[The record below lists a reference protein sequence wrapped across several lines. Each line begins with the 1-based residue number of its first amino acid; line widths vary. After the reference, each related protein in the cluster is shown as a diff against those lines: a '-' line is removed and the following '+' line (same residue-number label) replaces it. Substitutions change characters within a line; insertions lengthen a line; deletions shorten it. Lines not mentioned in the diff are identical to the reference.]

1 MGEGVIRDEVRI
13 HLPHFLVFSTLSC
26 KKVNSQTAPV
36 SPASSGT
43 D

>member
-1 MGEGVIRDEVRI
+1 MGGVIRDEERI
-13 HLPHFLVFSTLSC
+13 YLPHFLIFSSLSC

-36 SPASSGT
+36 SPASSET